1 MYVHKNVRFKPGFV
15 DQLGED
21 SGSQI
26 NLIEASTPTEFKSG
40 FEVQVDQNT

>member
-26 NLIEASTPTEFKSG
+26 EASTPTEFKSG